1 VDKPGIPIPEGRE
14 PKKPRH
20 LGRAINDIDMII
32 EEAFANIDDG
42 MEAMKVQENMAKV
55 EVNNLIKEVVN
66 EVNIG
71 ELRADTMES
80 RMEELRK
87 QHAEEIREYQ
97 AKILDLDNQVATLTI
112 GEAGSSSSTPIAPTD
127 INLQSLQVDRDI
139 TLEEAN
145 IAKSQVLKV
154 CTRIQIM

>member
-1 VDKPGIPIPEGRE
+1 
-14 PKKPRH
+14 
-20 LGRAINDIDMII
+20 MII

-97 AKILDLDNQVATLTI
+97 AKILDLDNQVATFTI

-127 INLQSLQVDRDI
+127 INLQSLQVERDT

-145 IAKSQVLKV
+145 IARS
-154 CTRIQIM
+154 